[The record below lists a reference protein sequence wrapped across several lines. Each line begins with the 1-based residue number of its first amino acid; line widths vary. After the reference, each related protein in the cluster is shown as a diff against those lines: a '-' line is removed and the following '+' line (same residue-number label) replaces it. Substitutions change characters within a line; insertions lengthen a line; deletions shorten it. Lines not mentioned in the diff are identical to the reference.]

1 MKSRMKSGSVFYENL
16 TWKTVQMMMTTMN
29 RAMTMMM
36 EVVSSK
42 RKIRKLQMIRSSPT
56 TIFSTAR

>member
-1 MKSRMKSGSVFYENL
+1 MKSGSVFYENL

-42 RKIRKLQMIRSSPT
+42 RKIRKLQMIRSSLT
-56 TIFSTAR
+56 TIFSTVR